1 MVNRLNQLQHTVNSL
16 PCHGRNKHLRRIF
29 HIFQFHGNIL
39 EIFIHGLFVLIN
51 GIPFIDGNNCRLS
64 SFVGNACNLGILIC
78 NAFVGINQKN
88 RNITAF
94 HCRNRTDNAE
104 AFDFLLDFA
113 FAAHPCRINED
124 ILLSVN
130 FNRRIDCIS
139 CRACNIADNQS
150 VLTEN
155 LIDERGFA
163 HIGLPND
170 GNLNGIIILLMDVLF
185 REIRDNLV
193 KHIAQAQCL
202 PCGNRQ
208 RIADAQFVK
217 FINRQRI
224 TLYAVH
230 LIHRQNNRLF
240 RAAQQICNLHIILC
254 YACFYVCDKQNYIRG
269 FNRNLCLLHNLLLNH
284 FFGADFHTAGIN

>member
-1 MVNRLNQLQHTVNSL
+1 
-16 PCHGRNKHLRRIF
+16 
-29 HIFQFHGNIL
+29 
-39 EIFIHGLFVLIN
+39 
-51 GIPFIDGNNCRLS
+51 
-64 SFVGNACNLGILIC
+64 
-78 NAFVGINQKN
+78 
-88 RNITAF
+88 
-94 HCRNRTDNAE
+94 
-104 AFDFLLDFA
+104 
-113 FAAHPCRINED
+113 
-124 ILLSVN
+124 
-130 FNRRIDCIS
+130 
-139 CRACNIADNQS
+139 
-150 VLTEN
+150 
-155 LIDERGFA
+155 
-163 HIGLPND
+163 
-170 GNLNGIIILLMDVLF
+170 MDVLF